1 MTLND
6 LCDQIAY
13 ETEDRKDVYLVDAS
27 DNDLDGFEVN
37 LEPNRTYWIAKLL
50 TQPDRAQPDRATI
63 ATLLEEIRHLRAENE
78 RFAIVIRRVSEA
90 NEQSAAQVI
99 EARQL
104 LQRVLYFPDKPITK
118 GARVAIE
125 TFLNGG
131 SR

>member
-50 TQPDRAQPDRATI
+50 TQPDRATI
-63 ATLLEEIRHLRAENE
+63 ATLLEEIRHLRAEHE

-90 NEQSAAQVI
+90 NEQSAAQII